1 MKNHPTSK
9 VNFMCCM
16 VLLQYLRCMQIQ
28 ARLSQ
33 RCWCRKVENMNYPW
47 WKNMWVLR
55 MCLVN
60 SGSPML
66 CGINSKLL
74 ELRTWKTYNH
84 ALAVRG
90 TCRRLKEEE
99 ASQVSSECRPVQS
112 RFLDH
117 LWNKARTLGVK
128 LWWLGPR
135 ARCGWPWSVNSN
147 SVITVVS
154 STCTS
159 TAAWSRRCTH
169 VFKPPNT
176 HTGQQRNHADKKN
189 SAAKL
194 VWNSPGYRHLHNLQ
208 VIITQWH
215 SVARRSAT

>member
-1 MKNHPTSK
+1 LWRLILCQGRQNIQSYEMKNHPTSK

-112 RFLDH
+112 RFLIICETKRVH
-117 LWNKARTLGVK
+117 W
-128 LWWLGPR
+128 
-135 ARCGWPWSVNSN
+135 
-147 SVITVVS
+147 
-154 STCTS
+154 
-159 TAAWSRRCTH
+159 AWSYDDYDPVH
-169 VFKPPNT
+169 AVVGL
-176 HTGQQRNHADKKN
+176 GQ
-189 SAAKL
+189 
-194 VWNSPGYRHLHNLQ
+194 
-208 VIITQWH
+208 
-215 SVARRSAT
+215 